1 MTKQY
6 LLGIDIGTSACKVA
20 LFGKDGKV
28 EAAVSEGYPVYY
40 PHPGWAEQNPDE
52 WWEAVCKAIWT
63 VISSSGVSPDDIAL
77 TDRAGLPLQ
86 SMKKLRN
93 TSCRRSWSREAT
105 EKRSDSVKLLYCLRV
120 ISREVFCHIY
130 GKIPRHTGKNAITE
144 GDLECILTKLL

>member
-28 EAAVSEGYPVYY
+28 EATVSEGYPVYY

-63 VISSSGVSPDDIAL
+63 VISSSGVSPDDIAGIGI
-77 TDRAGLPLQ
+77 DGQ
-86 SMKKLRN
+86 
-93 TSCRRSWSREAT
+93 SWSAIAIDE
-105 EKRSDSVKLLYCLRV
+105 EVKKYV
-120 ISREVFCHIY
+120 MQ
-130 GKIPRHTGKNAITE
+130 KIMVAGYTGQNAITE

>member
-28 EAAVSEGYPVYY
+28 EATVSEGYPVYY

-63 VISSSGVSPDDIAL
+63 VISSSGVSPDDIAGIGI
-77 TDRAGLPLQ
+77 DGQ
-86 SMKKLRN
+86 
-93 TSCRRSWSREAT
+93 SWSAIAIDE
-105 EKRSDSVKLLYCLRV
+105 EVKKYV
-120 ISREVFCHIY
+120 MQ
-130 GKIPRHTGKNAITE
+130 KIMVPRHTGQNAITE

>member
-28 EAAVSEGYPVYY
+28 EATVSEGYPVYY

-63 VISSSGVSPDDIAL
+63 VISSSGVSPDDIAGIGI
-77 TDRAGLPLQ
+77 DGQ
-86 SMKKLRN
+86 
-93 TSCRRSWSREAT
+93 SWSAIAIDE
-105 EKRSDSVKLLYCLRV
+105 EVKKYV
-120 ISREVFCHIY
+120 MQKIMVAGSSR
-130 GKIPRHTGKNAITE
+130 KAK
-144 GDLECILTKLL
+144 

>member
-20 LFGKDGKV
+20 LFGKDSKV

-63 VISSSGVSPDDIAL
+63 VNSSSGVSPDDIAGIGI
-77 TDRAGLPLQ
+77 DGQ
-86 SMKKLRN
+86 
-93 TSCRRSWSREAT
+93 SWSAIAIDE
-105 EKRSDSVKLLYCLRV
+105 EVKKYV
-120 ISREVFCHIY
+120 MQ
-130 GKIPRHTGKNAITE
+130 KIMVAGYTGQNAITE

>member
-28 EAAVSEGYPVYY
+28 EAAVSEGYPVYC

-63 VISSSGVSPDDIAL
+63 VISSSGVSPDDIAGIGI
-77 TDRAGLPLQ
+77 DGQ
-86 SMKKLRN
+86 
-93 TSCRRSWSREAT
+93 SWSAIAIDE
-105 EKRSDSVKLLYCLRV
+105 EVKKYV
-120 ISREVFCHIY
+120 MQKIMVAGSN
-130 GKIPRHTGKNAITE
+130 GKAK
-144 GDLECILTKLL
+144 

>member
-52 WWEAVCKAIWT
+52 W
-63 VISSSGVSPDDIAL
+63 
-77 TDRAGLPLQ
+77 
-86 SMKKLRN
+86 
-93 TSCRRSWSREAT
+93 
-105 EKRSDSVKLLYCLRV
+105 
-120 ISREVFCHIY
+120 
-130 GKIPRHTGKNAITE
+130 
-144 GDLECILTKLL
+144 